1 MREKDIILTAKLAK
15 AAFNSAEVIA
25 EKADMAYES
34 LEAANQA
41 VIECQSDNETAIQ
54 YYEGKVQKLQK
65 QMFWGF
71 LIVSAV
77 YTAALTIGFLIIA

>member
-1 MREKDIILTAKLAK
+1 MKEVEVILATKK
-15 AAFNSAEVIA
+15 AAA
-25 EKADMAYES
+25 AYDS

-54 YYEGKVQKLQK
+54 YYEKKMQKLQK

-77 YTAALTIGFLIIA
+77 YAAALTAAFMIIA